1 MSDKMIGV
9 TKAAIAGAFFGSA
22 VGMVAVPKTRKGKRH
37 TLISDVTGTLGISGT
52 AMKDVSEYL
61 KK

>member
-9 TKAAIAGAFFGSA
+9 TKAAIAGALFGSSDC
-22 VGMVAVPKTRKGKRH
+22 MVELPKTNNWKRH
-37 TLISDVTGTLGISGT
+37 TLMRDDTGTLGIIGT

>member
-37 TLISDVTGTLGISGT
+37 TLMSDVTGTLGIIGT
-52 AMKDVSEYL
+52 AIKDVSDYL